1 MTKSKWSQRFLDLA
15 EHVAEWSH
23 DPRTKVGAVIVDD
36 KKRVVSM
43 GYNGFPRGVKDYVKR
58 YEDRPTKHLF
68 VCHAERNA
76 LDNAPHSVEGCTMYV
91 PLLPCNEC
99 AKSIIQ
105 NGISKVI
112 TYKPDREGE
121 GFNWDITREM
131 FQEAGVMLFE
141 AEREIDVNAGQPWLR
156 TYDGKL
162 D

>member
-1 MTKSKWSQRFLDLA
+1 MSKWDQRFLDLA
-15 EHVAEWSH
+15 EHIAEWSH

-36 KKRVVSM
+36 QKRVVSM
-43 GYNGFPRGVKDYVKR
+43 GYNGFPRGIKDSEER
-58 YEDRPTKHLF
+58 YNDRSTKHLF

-105 NGISKVI
+105 NGIAKVI
-112 TYKPDREGE
+112 TYKTNREDT
-121 GFNWDITREM
+121 FNWDVTRTM
-131 FQEAGVMLFE
+131 FQEAGVMLE
-141 AEREIDVNAGQPWLR
+141 EIDREINLNAGQPWLR

-162 D
+162 K

>member
-1 MTKSKWSQRFLDLA
+1 MSKWDQRFLDLA
-15 EHVAEWSH
+15 EHIAEWSH

-36 KKRVVSM
+36 QKRVVSM
-43 GYNGFPRGVKDYVKR
+43 GYNGFPRGIKDSEER
-58 YEDRPTKHLF
+58 YNDRSTKNLF

-105 NGISKVI
+105 NGIAKVI
-112 TYKPDREGE
+112 SYKTNREDT
-121 GFNWDITREM
+121 FHWDITRIM
-131 FQEAGVMLFE
+131 FQEAGVLLYE
-141 AEREIDVNAGQPWLR
+141 AEREIDKNAGQPWLR

-162 D
+162 N

>member
-1 MTKSKWSQRFLDLA
+1 MSKWDQRFLDLA
-15 EHVAEWSH
+15 EHIAEWSH

-36 KKRVVSM
+36 QKRVVSM
-43 GYNGFPRGVKDYVKR
+43 GYNGFPRGIKDSEER
-58 YEDRPTKHLF
+58 YNDRSTKHLF

-105 NGISKVI
+105 NGITKVI
-112 TYKPDREGE
+112 TYKTNREDT
-121 GFNWDITREM
+121 FHWDITRIM
-131 FQEAGVMLFE
+131 FQEAGVMLE
-141 AEREIDVNAGQPWLR
+141 EIDREINLNAGQPWLR

-162 D
+162 K